1 MANNYFKEFMEVESR
16 IQRLVK
22 AKDNL
27 RIISE
32 RAGLEMDINNAIDLS
47 AVIIEETLAEL
58 KELLDIIEERE
69 PLVVCAS
76 EVK

>member
-1 MANNYFKEFMEVESR
+1 MANNYFKEFREVESR

-76 EVK
+76 EEK